1 MKFVLKPTTFR
12 ILLIVSLLVIAAA
25 GVGSF
30 VFGHQEIVKYAEETR
45 KLNTEAQ
52 ASSNELQALSSL
64 KSKLDNS
71 KSDVKRAEQIVSTS
85 KKYHYQ
91 DQIVSDIENHANSA
105 GIKIASID
113 FSANESKSS
122 SSSSS
127 SSSSTN
133 AKKPAPDG
141 FKSVTATVNLS
152 NPVSYEQ
159 AYIFLRSLEQGLFRM
174 QISNLALAKD
184 DNNGITVS
192 ALTLEVYTK

>member
-25 GVGSF
+25 GAGSF
-30 VFGHQEIVKYAEETR
+30 VFGHQGIVKYAEETR

-105 GIKIASID
+105 GIRIASID

-122 SSSSS
+122 
-127 SSSSTN
+127 TAKN
-133 AKKPAPDG
+133 TKKPAPDG

-174 QISNLALAKD
+174 QISNLAWAKD